1 MIFPELSMAMNEDGG
16 GSGPAASPS
25 CEEIGDVVWVKVLS
39 KKTRRMGRSAKL
51 QQVIIRSL
59 I

>member
-1 MIFPELSMAMNEDGG
+1 MAMNEDGG

-25 CEEIGDVVWVKVLS
+25 CEEVGDVVWVKVLS
-39 KKTRRMGRSAKL
+39 KKKRRMGRSAKL
-51 QQVIIRSL
+51 QQVIICSL